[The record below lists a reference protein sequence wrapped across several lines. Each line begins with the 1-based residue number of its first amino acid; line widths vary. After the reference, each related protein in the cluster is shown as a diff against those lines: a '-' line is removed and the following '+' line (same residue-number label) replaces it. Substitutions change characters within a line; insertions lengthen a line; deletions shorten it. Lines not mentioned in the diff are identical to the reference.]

1 MLQHGDQIQDLGEYF
16 NKLWFINT
24 IDRVLNIIQV
34 SKAFLKMFYLATPGL
49 SCGMDLVL

>member
-34 SKAFLKMFYLATPGL
+34 SKVIFKKCFIWLLQVLAVE
-49 SCGMDLVL
+49 CRI